1 MQKLIDKVA
10 ELYEADAIHIKRG
23 FRVRTE
29 GSLMVASNHLIEEAV
44 ELQAEL
50 LFGDRP
56 KQVEEAGDL
65 LTLFCH
71 ILKRGDIT
79 LAEVVD
85 SAYEKACRNY
95 TTDPTKVTAHTPGVT
110 RSGRTETTKDAFDK
124 DNILSSIGGFSRIQS
139 GPNETVCDQCGETDF
154 FGEMGWEPMY
164 VGMDNKIYC
173 QSCARR
179 CARHLLDLVRKI
191 QHIRDSLE
199 PAS

>member
-23 FRVRTE
+23 FRVRTQ
-29 GSLMVASNHLIEEAV
+29 GNMTVASNHLIEEAA

-56 KQVEEAGDL
+56 HQVEEAGDL

-85 SAYEKACRNY
+85 SAVEKAGRNY
-95 TTDPTKVTAHTPGVT
+95 TMNPLEITAIVAGVT
-110 RSGRTETTKDAFDK
+110 RSGRAETTKDSFDK
-124 DNILSSIGGFSRIQS
+124 DNVFRFHGFTRVQS
-139 GPNETVCDQCGETDF
+139 GPEEKVCSKCGDVDF
-154 FGEMGWEPMY
+154 FGEKGWEPMY
-164 VGMDNKIYC
+164 VGMDNNLYC
-173 QSCARR
+173 LSCARKI
-179 CARHLLDLVRKI
+179 ARQI
-191 QHIRDSLE
+191 QSIRDTLDAGPKGDAE
-199 PAS
+199 E